1 MIKEI
6 TLQQGLD
13 KFHEKNVKYFSDRP
27 MSKEGKR
34 FLLSHDIAHVVFG
47 CNTSIYGEG
56 IVKIWTTFGTNLGFW
71 KVINGYNEVNAFNLF
86 KMYSLQHIARNIIR
100 FFLII
105 PKTIIR
111 ARQMSKPW
119 TWSNYQPYLNKPIS
133 EIRKEFNIK
142 VIE

>member
-1 MIKEI
+1 MTKEI

-13 KFHEKNVKYFSDRP
+13 IFREKNGKYFSDRP
-27 MSKEGKR
+27 MSKEADK

-56 IVKIWTTFGTNLGFW
+56 IVKIWTTFGTTLGFW
-71 KVINGYNEVNAFNLF
+71 KVINGYSEVNAFSLF
-86 KMYSLQHIARNIIR
+86 KKYSLQHIAKNLVR
-100 FFLII
+100 FLLII
-105 PKTIIR
+105 PKTIR
-111 ARQMSKPW
+111 RSRQMTKPW

-133 EIRKEFNIK
+133 EIRNEFNIK